1 MIFYGESFL
10 LVKFNLENF
19 ISIMPNYDGN
29 DIFTSSPHGGK
40 MNVNRVVLNSG
51 NVKIVLD

>member
-10 LVKFNLENF
+10 SVKYNLEIF
-19 ISIMPNYDGN
+19 INIMPNYDGI
-29 DIFTSSPHGGK
+29 DIFTSSPHGKK
-40 MNVNRVVLNSG
+40 MNVNRVVLSLG